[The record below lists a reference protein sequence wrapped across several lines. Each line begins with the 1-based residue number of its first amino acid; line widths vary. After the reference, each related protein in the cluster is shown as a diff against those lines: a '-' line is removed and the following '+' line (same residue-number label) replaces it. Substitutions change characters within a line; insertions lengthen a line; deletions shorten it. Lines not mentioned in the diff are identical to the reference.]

1 MLNIYVVYKMLYT
14 MLYHLI
20 NTTDMLVLETIL
32 HVKYHFLYHSIA
44 IHMLFMNLPTFR
56 WKIV

>member
-1 MLNIYVVYKMLYT
+1 MLYT

-20 NTTDMLVLETIL
+20 NTADMLVLETIL